1 MRDLLKRIRNIFFRS
16 YSVREFNLPL
26 LILVIVLTL
35 LGLAVIGSATPDARA
50 KQILGM
56 ILGMAALLFLS
67 VTDYVWI
74 QDLHWFLYGGL
85 IFILLFV
92 KLFGETYNGAKRWIA
107 IGTFTFQPSELAKI
121 IMILWAARFIMTHK
135 RTINKFSV
143 IMQYFGL
150 AAIPLILIYIQP
162 DLSTTISIA
171 IVLVVI
177 LFMGGI
183 SYRYVI
189 AAFAVVIPV
198 TVIFL
203 NIVVQPGQKLIASYQ
218 QDRILAWLEPEKYS
232 TEDGW
237 QQQNSIMAIGS
248 GRLSGKGLN
257 NNTAESVK
265 NGNYIVEPETDFIF
279 AIVGEELGFIGS
291 CTVIGLLAF
300 IVFIIIRIGTQARDT
315 GGQLLCYGLASQIA
329 FQGFMNI
336 AVATGL
342 APNTGIPLPFVS
354 AGLTSLVSL
363 YAGIGIVLNVGLQKN
378 YISRTGGELT
388 TW

>member
-1 MRDLLKRIRNIFFRS
+1 MRELIKRLRNMFFRS
-16 YSVREFNLPL
+16 YSVREFNVPL
-26 LILVIVLTL
+26 LITVVVLTL
-35 LGLAVIGSATPDARA
+35 IGLAVIGSANPDARV

-56 ILGMAALLFLS
+56 ILGMAALLVLS
-67 VTDYVWI
+67 VTDYIWI

-92 KLFGETYNGAKRWIA
+92 KLFGETYNGAQRWIA
-107 IGTFTFQPSELAKI
+107 IGSFTFQPSELAKI
-121 IMILWAARFIMTHK
+121 VMILWASRFLMTHR
-135 RTINKFSV
+135 RTINKPSV
-143 IMQYFGL
+143 LVQYFGL
-150 AAIPLILIYIQP
+150 AAIPLALIYIQP
-162 DLSTTISIA
+162 DLSTTISIG
-171 IVLVVI
+171 IVLVLI

-198 TVIFL
+198 AVIFL
-203 NIVVQPGQKLIASYQ
+203 NIVVQPGQKLIAKYQ

-248 GRLSGKGLN
+248 GRLSGKGLGN
-257 NNTAESVK
+257 DTAQSVK

-279 AIVGEELGFIGS
+279 AIVGEEMGFLGS
-291 CTVIGLLAF
+291 CLVIGLIAI
-300 IVFIIIRIGTQARDT
+300 IVFMIIRVGTQARDM
-315 GGQLLCYGLASQIA
+315 GGSLLCYGLAGQIA
-329 FQGFMNI
+329 FQAFMNI
-336 AVATGL
+336 AVATGI

-378 YISRTGGELT
+378 YISRTGGEVI

>member
-1 MRDLLKRIRNIFFRS
+1 
-16 YSVREFNLPL
+16 
-26 LILVIVLTL
+26 
-35 LGLAVIGSATPDARA
+35 
-50 KQILGM
+50 
-56 ILGMAALLFLS
+56 
-67 VTDYVWI
+67 
-74 QDLHWFLYGGL
+74 
-85 IFILLFV
+85 
-92 KLFGETYNGAKRWIA
+92 
-107 IGTFTFQPSELAKI
+107 
-121 IMILWAARFIMTHK
+121 
-135 RTINKFSV
+135 
-143 IMQYFGL
+143 
-150 AAIPLILIYIQP
+150 
-162 DLSTTISIA
+162 
-171 IVLVVI
+171 VI

-189 AAFAVVIPV
+189 AAFAVVVPV

-203 NIVVQPGQKLIASYQ
+203 NIVVQPGQKLIAPYQ

-257 NNTAESVK
+257 NDTAESVK

-291 CTVIGLLAF
+291 CIVIGLLAF

-336 AVATGL
+336 AVATGI